1 MTSVRIE
8 AMDPLDPRALHAV
21 TSFLNEMVERVDANA
36 LTSDPAD
43 DTEGYVE
50 SGFFLVALNDRDL
63 VVGCGALQEV
73 EPGVGQIRRMWVDEV
88 LRGKGIGRR
97 LLSALEGAGAVAGFE
112 IIRLEAYEA
121 LTEAILLYETSG
133 YMRTEPEPDA
143 PADLRFYEKRLV
155 TWTT

>member
-1 MTSVRIE
+1 
-8 AMDPLDPRALHAV
+8 
-21 TSFLNEMVERVDANA
+21 MVERVDANA

-63 VVGCGALQEV
+63 VVGCGALQGV